1 MANIKRR
8 VEVFTA
14 GCPIC
19 EPTVRL
25 VKSLACPACEVV
37 IYDLREGCAT
47 NECREK
53 AAQYGITAMPA
64 VAINGVVLDCCR
76 REPVTAAALSAAG
89 VGQP

>member
-1 MANIKRR
+1 MANAKRR

-14 GCPIC
+14 ACPIC

-25 VKSLACPACEVV
+25 VKSLACPSCEVV
-37 IYDLREGCAT
+37 IYDLREGCAP

-53 AAQYGITAMPA
+53 AVQYGITGVPA
-64 VAINGVVLDCCR
+64 VVVNGAVLDCCR
-76 REPVTAAALSAAG
+76 REPITVAALSAAG